1 MRVVHTRPMGLA
13 MPIPD
18 FQTIMLPFLELAAAE
33 HEEITLQQAIAE
45 LADGFGLTP
54 EERAELLPSGFQ
66 AKFTNRVAWAA
77 THLRKAGLLERV
89 SRGRYRLT
97 ERGQRL
103 LAASPTHVTMA
114 DLSKY
119 PEYVEF
125 KSGEGKAAT
134 TSAASESSQTPQELI
149 EATALAIQQGLAQE
163 LLERVRS
170 SSPEFFERLVID
182 LLVSMG
188 YGGSRAD
195 AGRAVGRAGDEGID
209 GIIKEDRLGLDAVY
223 VQAKRWAKTVGRP
236 ELQMFAGS
244 LDGQRASKG
253 VFLTTST
260 FSADARAYV
269 AGIGKRIVLIDG
281 TELAELMI
289 DTGVGVASVSTYTI
303 KRVDEDY
310 FEPI

>member
-1 MRVVHTRPMGLA
+1 MGLA

-33 HEEITLQQAIAE
+33 QEEITLQQAIAE
-45 LADGFGLTP
+45 LAARFGLTP

-97 ERGQRL
+97 ERGQDL
-103 LAASPTHVTMA
+103 LATSPNQVTMA
-114 DLSKY
+114 ALSKY
-119 PEYVEF
+119 PEYLEF
-125 KSGEGKAAT
+125 KSGAGKAAA
-134 TSAASESSQTPQELI
+134 TSAVSESSQTPQELI
-149 EATALAIQQGLAQE
+149 EATALAIKQGLAQE

-195 AGRAVGRAGDEGID
+195 AGRAVGRVGDEGID

-223 VQAKRWAKTVGRP
+223 VQAKRWTKTVGRP

-269 AGIGKRIVLIDG
+269 AGIGKRIVLVDG
-281 TELAELMI
+281 NELAELMI

>member
-1 MRVVHTRPMGLA
+1 MGLA

-33 HEEITLQQAIAE
+33 QEEITLQQAIAE
-45 LADGFGLTP
+45 LAARFGLTP

-97 ERGQRL
+97 ERGQDL
-103 LAASPTHVTMA
+103 LTMSPNQVTMA
-114 DLSKY
+114 ALSKY
-119 PEYVEF
+119 PEYLEF
-125 KSGEGKAAT
+125 KSGAGKAAA
-134 TSAASESSQTPQELI
+134 TSAVSESSQTPQELI
-149 EATALAIQQGLAQE
+149 EATALAIEQGLAQE

-195 AGRAVGRAGDEGID
+195 AGRAVGRVGDEGID

-223 VQAKRWAKTVGRP
+223 VQAKRWTKTVGRP

-269 AGIGKRIVLIDG
+269 AGIGKRIVLVDG
-281 TELAELMI
+281 NELAELMI